1 VTAHVGEG
9 VEKEEHSFI
18 VGGIANRYNHTGNQ
32 SGDSS
37 ENWKTQQYHF
47 WAYTQKM
54 T

>member
-1 VTAHVGEG
+1 MG
-9 VEKEEHSFI
+9 KKEHSL
-18 VGGIANRYNHTGNQ
+18 IAGWMANWYNLPGNQ